1 MAGPVPKLSML
12 MHFCDN
18 SIKNVGFWTLDY
30 HPTRFNKFHYT
41 VNSFSSY
48 QRWKINFHFLSNESS
63 QGKCMKVIVLRE
75 NSHSCTKHLSN
86 NYIITTLEQSKTNYY
101 FQTLSSM
108 LASNF
113 LWSSLELILNYR
125 FHKFKFL

>member
-1 MAGPVPKLSML
+1 
-12 MHFCDN
+12 
-18 SIKNVGFWTLDY
+18 
-30 HPTRFNKFHYT
+30 
-41 VNSFSSY
+41 
-48 QRWKINFHFLSNESS
+48 
-63 QGKCMKVIVLRE
+63 MKVIVLRE

-86 NYIITTLEQSKTNYY
+86 NYIITTLEQSNTNYY